1 MNRIK
6 TVNVASFTSKSIPS
20 VEPGNIWLSILDDNR
35 NKADQKNAN
44 TDNNINLNEDLP
56 LQILIAEDQLTD
68 RTVAMR
74 ILQSMG
80 YMVDFAVN
88 GLEALQ
94 ALRQKHYDVLLTDVQ
109 MPQMGGLEV
118 ARHICQEW
126 TLEERPCMI
135 AVTSEAM
142 PEIREQCLNLGMD
155 ECLSKPLD
163 VNQLVQAL
171 RKCRFRSLPDES
183 DDRI

>member
-1 MNRIK
+1 M
-6 TVNVASFTSKSIPS
+6 VNIAASPIQSIPS
-20 VEPGNIWLSILDDNR
+20 VQLGNIWLSILEQNPDKNEQINAKTDD
-35 NKADQKNAN
+35 KNHLEEA
-44 TDNNINLNEDLP
+44 LK
-56 LQILIAEDQLTD
+56 LQILIADDQLID

-74 ILQSMG
+74 ILQAMG
-80 YMVDFAVN
+80 YMVDLAIN

-94 ALRQKHYDVLLTDVQ
+94 ALRQKHYDLLLTDVQ
-109 MPQMGGLEV
+109 MPQMGGLDV
-118 ARHICQEW
+118 ARQICQEW

-142 PEIREQCLNLGMD
+142 PEIREQCLNVGMD

-163 VNQLVQAL
+163 VNQLRQAL
-171 RKCRFRSLPDES
+171 RKCRFPSPSDRS